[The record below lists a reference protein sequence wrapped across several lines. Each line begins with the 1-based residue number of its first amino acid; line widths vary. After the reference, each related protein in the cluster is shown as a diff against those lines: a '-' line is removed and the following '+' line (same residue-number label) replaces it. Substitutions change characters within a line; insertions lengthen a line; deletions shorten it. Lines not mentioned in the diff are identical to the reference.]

1 MTNLTLNIDDQV
13 LSTVAKYASKNNLSV
28 HSLVHKYLAE
38 IANRESS
45 VRNARLK
52 IRELSVQTSAR
63 IGSKSWMRDDLHE
76 R

>member
-1 MTNLTLNIDDQV
+1 MTNLTLSVDDQV

-28 HSLVHKYLAE
+28 HSLVQKYLTE
-38 IANRESS
+38 IADRESS
-45 VRNARLK
+45 VRSARLK